1 MNDSDDTIRRFMNEY
16 LQGSSE
22 KPASKKEDLIVNFDI
37 TYSDG
42 MVENHTCREQSEVF
56 GRDDEGCI
64 ENKIEAEE
72 MKFYYKEASEYP
84 SECEIK
90 EPIKNESYN
99 FESSNLDLN
108 EYKVTKEKIRNNYCE
123 EDKSLQ
129 DEYIKW
135 NNCSDEIEDKNNNIC
150 EKEEV
155 KGEISVYVTL
165 GSKEGIKLKG
175 VTINLYRINGECP
188 ELIACTETDCNGRA
202 SFINVSKG
210 SYRVVELIN
219 KKYFHKPIYIKWD
232 ETKIDEENK
241 STTIYVVNKIRR

>member
-1 MNDSDDTIRRFMNEY
+1 MNDRDDTIRRFMNEY
-16 LQGSSE
+16 LQGSTE

-135 NNCSDEIEDKNNNIC
+135 NNCSDEIEDKMTKAGFEKTSREGYNSARWILLDFGDIIAHVFH
-150 EKEEV
+150 KEER
-155 KGEISVYVTL
+155 EIYNLEKLWS
-165 GSKEGIKLKG
+165 GIEGDAD
-175 VTINLYRINGECP
+175 IN
-188 ELIACTETDCNGRA
+188 
-202 SFINVSKG
+202 
-210 SYRVVELIN
+210 
-219 KKYFHKPIYIKWD
+219 
-232 ETKIDEENK
+232 
-241 STTIYVVNKIRR
+241 